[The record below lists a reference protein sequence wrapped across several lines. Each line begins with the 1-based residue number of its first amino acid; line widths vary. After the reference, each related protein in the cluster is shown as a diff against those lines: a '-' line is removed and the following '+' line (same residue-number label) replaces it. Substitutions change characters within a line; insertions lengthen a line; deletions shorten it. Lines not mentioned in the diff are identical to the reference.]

1 MAVRSYQSDGSV
13 HIAERDIDNIQ
24 DAAPEDMLQEIDDIL
39 GDIHT
44 KSKRG
49 TIVKRLAS
57 QYLPDFDMNNPTDSG
72 HVQQLKDGQTD
83 AVQLASYLEQSWSN
97 AVDNGIYGHY
107 FGDADKDAVQKV
119 YKNIWGTDDQ
129 EGSIDLGYIFWTNK
143 DIKGI
148 CTTPGTEK
156 VGDSITLAYIGNLVR
171 NNQQIA
177 IAHMCD
183 QGYDVPKRS
192 DVSCDSLG
200 STVSTL
206 MDVLGAIILHE
217 YTHFDRIGK
226 AATGTHIGDKAY
238 GPLDVKGL
246 SDADKLINADSYRW
260 LALEYYWT
268 TVCGKTF
275 SGPRDDRDNDESACQ
290 PGKCIVQ

>member
-1 MAVRSYQSDGSV
+1 MASFMTNGCVGTGPPRESMPTPSV
-13 HIAERDIDNIQ
+13 RDIKEVECLLQ
-24 DAAPEDMLQEIDDIL
+24 SKLYQAPELP
-39 GDIHT
+39 IH
-44 KSKRG
+44 
-49 TIVKRLAS
+49 
-57 QYLPDFDMNNPTDSG
+57 
-72 HVQQLKDGQTD
+72 
-83 AVQLASYLEQSWSN
+83 
-97 AVDNGIYGHY
+97 
-107 FGDADKDAVQKV
+107 ADKDAVQKV

-246 SDADKLINADSYRW
+246 SDSDKLINADSYRW